1 MNVDHWN
8 AWIAMVVT
16 AGLYAVFHIEP
27 TWKSAINLAIGGF
40 LALMLLNVANAICRR
55 LVSKGASQ

>member
-1 MNVDHWN
+1 
-8 AWIAMVVT
+8 MVVT